1 MKVGNFAL
9 LLFVGVAASIA
20 FAQASPPTEPPVLPS
35 APTAPTA
42 EPAGVSQPKVA
53 EGVLF
58 KSQRLK
64 NDKGTNDY
72 ICTYRV
78 AGTKR
83 DVQLDESCPATMVF
97 QLKK

>member
-9 LLFVGVAASIA
+9 LLFVGVAARIA
-20 FAQASPPTEPPVLPS
+20 FAQSSPPSTPPALPS
-35 APTAPTA
+35 APTTP
-42 EPAGVSQPKVA
+42 EPAVVSPPKVA
-53 EGVLF
+53 GGSLF

-64 NDKGTNDY
+64 NDKGTNDF

-78 AGTKR
+78 AGLKR
-83 DVQLDESCPATMVF
+83 DVQLDESCPETMVF

>member
-20 FAQASPPTEPPVLPS
+20 FAQSSPPSTPPALPS
-35 APTAPTA
+35 APTTP
-42 EPAGVSQPKVA
+42 EPAVVSPPKVA
-53 EGVLF
+53 EGSLF

-64 NDKGTNDY
+64 NDKGTNDF

-78 AGTKR
+78 AGLKR
-83 DVQLDESCPATMVF
+83 DVQLAESCPETMVF